1 MTSAQ
6 RTEVKVSQKQNE
18 SKSGWTLNCEQRSGG
33 TQTEGIQA
41 LIKEHSL
48 FESGKTK
55 RAK

>member
-6 RTEVKVSQKQNE
+6 RTEVEVSQKQNE